1 MHSNQRRGRD
11 GVSPG
16 DSGGLQGH
24 GITVY
29 LCSER
34 GGASEKLG
42 AKADVL
48 GASLK

>member
-1 MHSNQRRGRD
+1 
-11 GVSPG
+11 
-16 DSGGLQGH
+16 
-24 GITVY
+24 VY

-48 GASLK
+48 GASLKW